1 LLFIALALS
10 IIGVTALSNV
20 VLFPRLGRQTG
31 PGANG
36 SPLVSVLIPARDEAA
51 VIGDTVSAWLGQ
63 TYKSFELILLDDQSS
78 DGTAAAARRDAAG
91 DTRLRIIDGQPL
103 PSGWL
108 GKNWACHQLSQ
119 AAAGE
124 LLLFSDADVHWQ
136 PGGLQALIDGA
147 TRLEADMATV
157 WPTQQ
162 SVTWSER
169 LVVPLMALAILGYLP
184 VIAVHY
190 LPWPVFAAANG
201 QCLLFRRAAYDRVG
215 GHAAVAG
222 EVVEDVMLAR
232 RIKAAGLR
240 LRMMDGNRLVGCR
253 MYTSWPG
260 VRDGF
265 AKNILSGHAGS
276 VPFLALSTMF
286 HWTIFVLPWLLWPFN
301 SWFAFLAGVGVL
313 IRGLTAAFTRQRLL
327 DALLMP
333 VSVLLMTLIAGRAVW
348 WHYRGG
354 PLWKG
359 RVARV

>member
-1 LLFIALALS
+1 LLFTALALF
-10 IIGVTALSNV
+10 IIGVTVLSNV
-20 VLFPRLGRQTG
+20 VLFPRLGQQPG
-31 PGANG
+31 PGTSG

-51 VIGDTVSAWLGQ
+51 VIGDTVAAWLGQ
-63 TYKSFELILLDDQSS
+63 TYGAFELILLDDQSS
-78 DGTAAAARRDAAG
+78 DGTAAVARRAAAG

-103 PSGWL
+103 PPGWL

-119 AAAGE
+119 AAAGD

-136 PGGLQALIDGA
+136 PGGLGALIDGA
-147 TRLEADMATV
+147 ARLEADMGTV

-162 SVTWSER
+162 TVTWSER

-184 VIAVHY
+184 IIAVHY
-190 LPWPVFAAANG
+190 LPWPAFAAANG
-201 QCLLFRRAAYDRVG
+201 QCLLFRRAAYERVG

-222 EVVEDVMLAR
+222 EVVEDVVLAR

-240 LRMMDGNRLVGCR
+240 LRMIDGNRLVGCR
-253 MYTSWPG
+253 MYRDWPG

-276 VPFLALSTMF
+276 VPFLALSTLF
-286 HWTIFVLPWLLWPFN
+286 HWTVFVLPWLLWPLN
-301 SWFAFLAGVGVL
+301 SWFALLAGGGVL
-313 IRGLTAAFTRQRLL
+313 IRALTAAFTRQRML
-327 DALLMP
+327 DALFLP
-333 VSVLLMTLIAGRAVW
+333 VSVVLMTFIAGRAVW

-354 PLWKG
+354 PRWKG